1 MPSKYSPRTKRPPSP
16 YSVSQSPRT
25 QQRVWRPLSGTGQAS
40 ARNEIAEGSREK
52 WLRSLRQGTDG
63 KRTPIKGDHNVR
75 GNLNTSL
82 SSTSDYLRDQ
92 LGLPDTARK
101 HKRSSSVDLSHIGSP
116 RPMYK
121 SPEDMY
127 DEIISL
133 KKTMVV
139 MKNEYDVLKAKTR
152 RLEEDNTRKDK
163 YIEKLLDPKN
173 NDESIRMLAEG
184 NSKSGGSV
192 VTGLKQRNLKLEK
205 QLRDKENELSVIK
218 NDIKTTDIREM
229 KTAMEIYYQEVLRL
243 RDVISSQEM
252 RSERLN
258 SSLNS
263 EREAVPTKMKSLRKN
278 VVQLTAENHQL
289 VEDNNRLRRDLDKA
303 IGDFDASSEDD
314 DDAPIK
320 YSALSKVEL
329 VNLVKKSK
337 QQQLDK
343 EKAEHARN
351 QDQIEKLKNII
362 STLKEEKYEFREEN
376 KTLKEQNRSF
386 ENELDKQ
393 TQKVTELRREIE
405 ALKDRIENPRERR
418 RSSESRDDRRQ
429 SMDNRTKYA
438 TEKPRRM
445 SRVADKNKA
454 ASSIQRQWR
463 EHRDRKRLKDTD
475 DEIVVLQS
483 ALRGHLSRQDRLKSG
498 RSRKISEDNISTSS
512 YASDTTDKDV
522 VYLQSALRGHL
533 ERSSNL

>member
-101 HKRSSSVDLSHIGSP
+101 HRRSSSVDLSHNGSP

-252 RSERLN
+252 RSE
-258 SSLNS
+258 SL
-263 EREAVPTKMKSLRKN
+263 EKTLF
-278 VVQLTAENHQL
+278 QLTAENHQL

-303 IGDFDASSEDD
+303 IGGFDASSEDD

-418 RSSESRDDRRQ
+418 RSSESRDGHRQ

-483 ALRGHLSRQDRLKSG
+483 ALRGHLSRQDQLKSG